1 MVQIYCGEG
10 KGKTTAS
17 VGLSVRAA
25 GRGLRVVFAQFLK
38 SGDSGERT
46 VLAGLPSV
54 TLLEVPEQM
63 KFTFAMEP
71 AERQAE
77 AVRQTELLRQAAG
90 LAGQADVLVL
100 DELCAAL
107 NRGMVPQDEVTALL
121 DGCPASLEVVITGR
135 EPPQALVER
144 ADYITEMKKIRHPFD
159 RGIRARPGI
168 EW

>member
-10 KGKTTAS
+10 KGKTTAA
-17 VGLSVRAA
+17 VGLAVRAA

-46 VLAGLPSV
+46 VLAGLPTV
-54 TLLEVPEQM
+54 QLLEVPETM
-63 KFTFAMEP
+63 KFTFAMDA

-77 AVRQTELLRQAAG
+77 AVRQTALLRQAVG

-107 NRGMVPQDEVTALL
+107 NSNMVPLEEVTAFL
-121 DGCPASLEVVITGR
+121 DRRPASLEVVITGR
-135 EPPQALVER
+135 DPAQALTDR

-159 RGIRARPGI
+159 QGIRARQGI